1 MCITILILP
10 PYIFNQFFALIN
22 IIKLLLKLIILP
34 RKRCRPRS
42 YFTNAS
48 LCEPT
53 TRIRLR
59 SNDIIMQCVRRL
71 LLSVILM
78 QDNEEVETFLL
89 LEFPF

>member
-1 MCITILILP
+1 MLP
-10 PYIFNQFFALIN
+10 PYIFYQFFALIN
-22 IIKLLLKLIILP
+22 IKLIILP
-34 RKRCRPRS
+34 RKRCITRS

-53 TRIRLR
+53 TRVWLR

-78 QDNEEVETFLL
+78 QDNAEVETFLL
-89 LEFPF
+89 LKLPF